1 MQFGQACSEHWHNPP
16 ASFQLTDFRFT
27 RAGYRRLLPLAEIY
41 NATDPNLSAF
51 SRAAESSSSGR
62 AGQTRRSPHSAPS
75 ATTRQ
80 LSSTPHYHWIDQ
92 FRPGAEL
99 WCNTAGKNLACSHH
113 QPHISYAP

>member
-51 SRAAESSSSGR
+51 SRAGGKLILWQSWADEKVSPFGTVSHYKAVVQHAPLPLDR
-62 AGQTRRSPHSAPS
+62 PVPARR
-75 ATTRQ
+75 
-80 LSSTPHYHWIDQ
+80 
-92 FRPGAEL
+92 
-99 WCNTAGKNLACSHH
+99 
-113 QPHISYAP
+113 